1 MSNFKDAKSGHQV
14 TNALA
19 DKTRRRRDEL
29 KGEVALEAIAAG
41 ARRNDLIPNMNLVTR
56 AVAELRAPQR
66 NVRKLDKLHQAEI
79 ASSIAELGFAAPVI
93 ITPAGEVIDG
103 MNKVEAARAMGVA
116 EVPCV
121 EVAGL
126 SPARVKLLRT
136 ALNRLGEKGGWDF
149 EELKVEFEELVLE
162 NAPISFTGF
171 SEQEIDILLEGP
183 VADEKANAYPDAGT
197 DVPPV
202 SKEGD
207 LWLLGR
213 HRVLCADATKPE
225 SYARLFGD
233 TPPARA
239 VFTDPPYNIKID
251 GFAVGAEKHKEFVA
265 ASGEMSDEEFTIFL
279 ADFLIASARHLT
291 DGGILYACMDWRHG
305 EHVYRAA
312 RAAALSVMN
321 VVVWSKGN
329 GGLGGLYRSAHE
341 LVFVLKKGNG
351 PHINNVELGKHG
363 RDRTNVWSYPGANR
377 RGSSANAQ
385 AKNHP
390 TPKPVELVADAM
402 LDVTHCKDVVLDP
415 FLGSGTSVIAAEK
428 TGRTAYGLELDPHY
442 VDVIVR
448 RYQDYTGLP
457 ARHAET
463 GRLFD
468 EIANEYAAEV
478 TGQASS
484 KATSSVTGSDTGVQ
498 EEAA

>member
-1 MSNFKDAKSGHQV
+1 
-14 TNALA
+14 
-19 DKTRRRRDEL
+19 
-29 KGEVALEAIAAG
+29 
-41 ARRNDLIPNMNLVTR
+41 
-56 AVAELRAPQR
+56 
-66 NVRKLDKLHQAEI
+66 
-79 ASSIAELGFAAPVI
+79 
-93 ITPAGEVIDG
+93 
-103 MNKVEAARAMGVA
+103 
-116 EVPCV
+116 
-121 EVAGL
+121 
-126 SPARVKLLRT
+126 
-136 ALNRLGEKGGWDF
+136 
-149 EELKVEFEELVLE
+149 
-162 NAPISFTGF
+162 
-171 SEQEIDILLEGP
+171 
-183 VADEKANAYPDAGT
+183 
-197 DVPPV
+197 
-202 SKEGD
+202 
-207 LWLLGR
+207 
-213 HRVLCADATKPE
+213 
-225 SYARLFGD
+225 
-233 TPPARA
+233 
-239 VFTDPPYNIKID
+239 
-251 GFAVGAEKHKEFVA
+251 
-265 ASGEMSDEEFTIFL
+265 
-279 ADFLIASARHLT
+279 
-291 DGGILYACMDWRHG
+291 MDWRHG

-312 RAAALSVMN
+312 RAAALSVLY

-351 PHINNVELGKHG
+351 PYINNVELGKHG

-390 TPKPVELVADAM
+390 TPKPTELVADAM

-463 GRLFD
+463 GSLFD
-468 EIANEYAAEV
+468 EIADECAAEV

-498 EEAA
+498 EEAV